1 MSTPFTDAVDPL
13 RALSRSIAH
22 HVALD
27 HRRTWDDRALGLT
40 LGSSS
45 HVQQMRRDVYEPVFA
60 LVVQGEK
67 QIVLGDQEFT
77 CRAGTFMIV
86 SVDLPIAFRVSRA
99 TAEQPYMALAMTLE
113 PAAIATLLLES
124 GSGDDRA
131 VPAGSV
137 GMGMS
142 DAPAELLDAVVR
154 LIRLLDR
161 PQDVAVLGP
170 LIKKEI
176 LWRLLC
182 GEQGGQLRQIGV
194 ASSRLARIGRT
205 MRWMRE
211 HYREAVAID
220 DLAHRSAMSVTSFH
234 RNFREVARMTPLQYL
249 KQIRLQEA
257 RTRLLASADD
267 VAAVGYAVGY
277 ESPSQF
283 SREYKR
289 VYGAP
294 PGRDARLL
302 RAAHVSK

>member
-1 MSTPFTDAVDPL
+1 MS
-13 RALSRSIAH
+13 
-22 HVALD
+22 
-27 HRRTWDDRALGLT
+27 
-40 LGSSS
+40 
-45 HVQQMRRDVYEPVFA
+45 RDVYEPVFA

-67 QIVLGDQEFT
+67 QIVLGDHAFT
-77 CRAGTFMIV
+77 CRPGTFMVV
-86 SVDLPIAFRVSRA
+86 SVDLPISFRVSRA
-99 TAEQPYMALAMTLE
+99 TPHEPYMALAMTLE
-113 PAAIATLLLES
+113 PAAIAALLLD
-124 GSGDDRA
+124 SGDRDARGGHA
-131 VPAGSV
+131 ESV

-142 DAPAELLDAVVR
+142 DAPEELLDAVVR
-154 LIRLLDR
+154 LVRLLDHPR
-161 PQDVAVLGP
+161 DVPVLAP
-170 LIKKEI
+170 LVKTEI

-182 GEQGGQLRQIGV
+182 GEQGGQLRQVGI

-257 RTRLLASADD
+257 RTRLLASTDD